1 MSIYRVIS
9 SGCQKRNTGPAF
21 KEIIIKTVLEIVTS
35 SIGKKIV
42 MALSGLGL
50 FVFIAVHL
58 LGNLSFFAG
67 QDAFNSY
74 SHKLTSLGPLLYL
87 VEIGLITVFIF
98 HVLFAL
104 LTYRENTHARN
115 VKYKTIKNAGSPSL
129 KTISSRSMF
138 YTGVVIFVFIII
150 HLKTFKYG
158 PSFEDGYIFTSE
170 SGEMRN
176 LYRLVVEIFQKPLY
190 VIVYVSV
197 MIILGTHLRHGFWSA
212 FQSLGIM
219 HPRYTKLIYGLG
231 VVLAI
236 VIAIGFLV
244 LPLYVLLGG
253 GS

>member
-1 MSIYRVIS
+1 
-9 SGCQKRNTGPAF
+9 
-21 KEIIIKTVLEIVTS
+21 
-35 SIGKKIV
+35 
-42 MALSGLGL
+42 MALSVLGL
-50 FVFIAVHL
+50 FVFISVHL

-104 LTYRENTHARN
+104 LIYRENIQARN
-115 VKYKTIKNAGSPSL
+115 VKYKTIKNAGPPSL

-138 YTGVVIFVFIII
+138 YTGIVIFAFVII

-158 PSFEDGYIFTSE
+158 PSFEDGYIFTNE
-170 SGEMRN
+170 GGEIRD

-197 MIILGTHLRHGFWSA
+197 MIILGYHLRHGFWSA

-219 HPRYTKLIYGLG
+219 HPRYTKIIYGLG
-231 VVLAI
+231 VALAL
-236 VIAIGFLV
+236 VIATGFLV
-244 LPLYVLLGG
+244 LPIYVFLAG

>member
-1 MSIYRVIS
+1 
-9 SGCQKRNTGPAF
+9 
-21 KEIIIKTVLEIVTS
+21 
-35 SIGKKIV
+35 

-50 FVFIAVHL
+50 FVFIVVHL

-87 VEIGLITVFIF
+87 VEIGLITIFIF
-98 HVLFAL
+98 HVLFAVS
-104 LTYRENTHARN
+104 TYRDNTQARK
-115 VKYKTIKNAGSPSL
+115 VKYETVKNAGPPSL

-138 YTGVVIFVFIII
+138 YTGIVIFVFVII

-158 PSFEDGYIFTSE
+158 PSFEDGYLFTNE
-170 SGEMRN
+170 SGEIRD
-176 LYRLVVEIFQKPLY
+176 LYRLVVEIFKKPLY

-197 MIILGTHLRHGFWSA
+197 MIILGYHLRHGFWSA
-212 FQSLGIM
+212 FQSLGTM

-231 VVLAI
+231 VALAL

-244 LPLYVLLGG
+244 LPLYVFLGG